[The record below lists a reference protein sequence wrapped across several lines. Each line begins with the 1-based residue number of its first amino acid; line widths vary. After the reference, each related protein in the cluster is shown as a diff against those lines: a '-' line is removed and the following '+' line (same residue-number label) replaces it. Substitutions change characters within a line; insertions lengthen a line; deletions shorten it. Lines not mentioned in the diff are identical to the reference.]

1 MEEKEKGI
9 IKNKA
14 HIVKA
19 AVETLNLNI
28 SYLNESD
35 NSDDDDEDD
44 NDITYEKKINKTKK
58 KRISIYLNK

>member
-1 MEEKEKGI
+1 M
-9 IKNKA
+9 
-14 HIVKA
+14 KA

-28 SYLNESD
+28 SYLKESD

-44 NDITYEKKINKTKK
+44 NDVTYEKKINKTKK